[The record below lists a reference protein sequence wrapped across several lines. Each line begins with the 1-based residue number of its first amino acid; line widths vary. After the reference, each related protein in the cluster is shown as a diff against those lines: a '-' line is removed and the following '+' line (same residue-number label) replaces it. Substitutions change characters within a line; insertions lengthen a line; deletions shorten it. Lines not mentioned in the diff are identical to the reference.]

1 MWQRIDSPQLLTGF
15 EENINPVEIAARE
28 RLYGVSLPDWCVS
41 GKGLPNIYEAVAETL
56 TMKGSNG
63 IDLNR
68 LPSILE
74 SSRVS
79 HDQLDHIWNVFSKE
93 VPGQLNQLELRLLL
107 GLVALAQ
114 VIIIMI
120 TTTTIIIIMIYNN
133 NNNNDDDDGADND
146 DDYNDDRF
154 PKKVPFPL
162 SVLKVKDALYKK
174 QARRSHET
182 RHALDHF
189 LTSIASNFSRFLND
203 FATKATT
210 TTTSK
215 TNTTFCCIVYIG
227 KVERM
232 GLCTI

>member
-1 MWQRIDSPQLLTGF
+1 
-15 EENINPVEIAARE
+15 
-28 RLYGVSLPDWCVS
+28 
-41 GKGLPNIYEAVAETL
+41 
-56 TMKGSNG
+56 
-63 IDLNR
+63 
-68 LPSILE
+68 
-74 SSRVS
+74 
-79 HDQLDHIWNVFSKE
+79 
-93 VPGQLNQLELRLLL
+93 
-107 GLVALAQ
+107 
-114 VIIIMI
+114 
-120 TTTTIIIIMIYNN
+120 MIYG

-189 LTSIASNFSRFLND
+189 LTSIATNFSRFLND